1 MFGWTCSLNKW
12 SPCYCPPSR
21 YLHWSTFQ
29 IQVPCTGF
37 FDLWIFEPRHGPD
50 ILSDVPYLLI
60 RRLKPPMPVVWTI
73 SRSLDDQNT
82 YVVAYTNA
90 LSGNNLTCCI
100 HQVAAGTTVWHALR
114 KLAFVLSRL
123 KQCSPFQRFI
133 SANTS
138 IERNALMFE
147 TDPTGVAESTL
158 GWTNYHH

>member
-1 MFGWTCSLNKW
+1 
-12 SPCYCPPSR
+12 
-21 YLHWSTFQ
+21 
-29 IQVPCTGF
+29 
-37 FDLWIFEPRHGPD
+37 
-50 ILSDVPYLLI
+50 
-60 RRLKPPMPVVWTI
+60 MPVVWTI

-100 HQVAAGTTVWHALR
+100 HQVAAGTTVWRALR

-158 GWTNYHH
+158 G